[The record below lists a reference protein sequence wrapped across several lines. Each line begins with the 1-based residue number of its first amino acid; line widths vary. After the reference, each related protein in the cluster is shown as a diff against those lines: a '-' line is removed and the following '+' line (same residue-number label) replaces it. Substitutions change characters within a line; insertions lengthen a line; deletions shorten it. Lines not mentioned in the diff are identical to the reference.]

1 MNAQERIFVG
11 LKLPADYIDAVS
23 RLYSDSNDKRLKNC
37 KWVSSDSMH
46 LTLTFIGEVSSEE
59 RQSIQRALEGV
70 QFCPFHLQ
78 VQNLVETFPAKAKK
92 NIRVLH
98 MPIYAALPQSD
109 QNEMKSPEFF
119 SGPSNR
125 LSEELN
131 NLKNSVDGVLETLN
145 CNTVEESNEMETN
158 PIAQDPT
165 AKPGDTNNNNRNNH
179 NNNIKKNEKKK
190 NRKEVFHPHLTLSR
204 VRQHPRVHEILDWLQ
219 DTNLA
224 LQDVTNVD
232 YPIWSNMIFP
242 VNAFILFRSHLTPK
256 GSLYEVI
263 QEYPASPLLSTRT
276 VSIPMELQTPQL
288 TSSILVEDIIS
299 DSVITTDLGTER
311 SQIQQQFIASQKKS

>member
-1 MNAQERIFVG
+1 MSEQERIFIG

-37 KWVSSDSMH
+37 KWVSTDSMH

-59 RQSIQRALEGV
+59 RQSIQRSLESV
-70 QFCPFHLQ
+70 QYCPFHLQ

-98 MPIYAALPQSD
+98 MPIYAATPQSD
-109 QNEMKSPEFF
+109 QSDRETREMESPEFF
-119 SGPSNR
+119 VGPNNR

-131 NLKNSVDGVLETLN
+131 NLKNSIDGVLETLH
-145 CNTVEESNEMETN
+145 CNTVEEGNEMKTN
-158 PIAQDPT
+158 PMAEDPT
-165 AKPGDTNNNNRNNH
+165 AKLSDTINSNDNNQNN

-190 NRKEVFHPHLTLSR
+190 KRKEVFHPHLTLSR

-224 LQDVTNVD
+224 LQDVTNVN
-232 YPIWSNMIFP
+232 YPIWRNMIFP
-242 VNAFILFRSHLTPK
+242 VNKFILFRSHLTPK
-256 GSLYEVI
+256 GSIYEVI
-263 QEYPASPLLSTRT
+263 SRIFRLAVT
-276 VSIPMELQTPQL
+276 VNENCFHSHGNRDPPTA
-288 TSSILVEDIIS
+288 D
-299 DSVITTDLGTER
+299 
-311 SQIQQQFIASQKKS
+311 